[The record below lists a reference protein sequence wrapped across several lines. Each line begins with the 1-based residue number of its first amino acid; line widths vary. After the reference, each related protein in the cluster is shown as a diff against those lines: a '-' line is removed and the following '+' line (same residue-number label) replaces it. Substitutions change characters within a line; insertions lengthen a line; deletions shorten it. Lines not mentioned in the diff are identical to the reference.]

1 MRMTTLI
8 SAIYRK
14 TVNNHFFH
22 ANPENVKLLTN
33 KSVIMSLPQ
42 TLRDL
47 VCPAPHKR
55 ERRKEA
61 RPGELLDAALSLF
74 VEKGYAASKVEDV
87 AQRAGVSKGT
97 LFLYFSSKEEL
108 FKAVV
113 RQNISGKFFE
123 FNAALDDFEGSTA
136 DLLRIFVH
144 AWWNRVQE
152 SQGAGIIKLMVSEGA
167 QFPELADFYRTEVV
181 EPGSQLIRRV
191 LDRGTQRGEFRA
203 LDPHYGFYTVMAP
216 IMFIAIWKNAPHL
229 SGADGLSMD
238 VSKYLDMQI
247 DILLS
252 GLSLQS
258 PTNFSI

>member
-1 MRMTTLI
+1 MRMTPLI
-8 SAIYRK
+8 SAIHRK
-14 TVNNHFFH
+14 PLNTHFFE
-22 ANPENVKLLTN
+22 AKPENVKLLTN

-61 RPGELLDAALSLF
+61 RPGELLDAALALF
-74 VEKGYAASKVEDV
+74 VEKGYAATKVEEV

-97 LFLYFSSKEEL
+97 LFLYFASKEEL

-113 RQNISGKFFE
+113 RQNISGNFSE
-123 FNAALDDFEGSTA
+123 FNTALDEFEGSTA

-144 AWWNRVQE
+144 AWWDRIAA

-167 QFPELADFYRTEVV
+167 QFPELADFYRVEVV

-191 LDRGTQRGEFRA
+191 LDRGTQRSEFRL
-203 LDPHYGFYTVMAP
+203 LDPNYGFYAVLAP
-216 IMFIAIWKNAPHL
+216 IMFVELWKNAPHL
-229 SGADGLSMD
+229 SGADGLSMN

-247 DILLS
+247 DILLN
-252 GLSLQS
+252 GLSLQ
-258 PTNFSI
+258 PPANFSS

>member
-1 MRMTTLI
+1 MRMTPLI

-14 TVNNHFFH
+14 PLNNHFFH
-22 ANPENVKLLTN
+22 ANPENVKLLTT

-74 VEKGYAASKVEDV
+74 VEKGYAATKVEEV

-113 RQNISGKFFE
+113 RQNISGKFSE
-123 FNAALDDFEGSTA
+123 FHAALDEFEGSTA

-144 AWWNRVQE
+144 AWWDRIAA

-167 QFPELADFYRTEVV
+167 QFPELADFYRVEVV

-191 LDRGTQRGEFRA
+191 LARGTQRNEFRL
-203 LDPHYGFYTVMAP
+203 LDPNYGFYAVLAP
-216 IMFIAIWKNAPHL
+216 IMFVALWKNAPHL
-229 SGADGLSMD
+229 SGADGLSMN

-247 DILLS
+247 DILLC
-252 GLSLQS
+252 GLSLQPS
-258 PTNFSI
+258 ANFSA

>member
-1 MRMTTLI
+1 MTPRAAAMEQALQNTRLI
-8 SAIYRK
+8 DAISK
-14 TVNNHFFH
+14 IVT
-22 ANPENVKLLTN
+22 LLTN
-33 KSVIMSLPQ
+33 QSLIMSLPQ

-74 VEKGYAASKVEDV
+74 VEKGYAATKVEEV

-113 RQNISGKFFE
+113 RQNISGKFSE
-123 FNAALDDFEGSTA
+123 FNNALDEFEGPTGE
-136 DLLRIFVH
+136 LLRIFVH
-144 AWWNRVQE
+144 AWWNRIAA

-167 QFPELADFYRTEVV
+167 QFPELADFYRVEVV

-191 LDRGTQRGEFRA
+191 LDRGTQRGEFRL
-203 LDPHYGFYTVMAP
+203 LDPHYGFYAVLAP
-216 IMFIAIWKNAPHL
+216 IMFVALWKNAPHL
-229 SGADGLSMD
+229 SGTDGLSMD
-238 VSKYLDMQI
+238 VSTYLDMQI

-252 GLSLQS
+252 GLSLSSSAQRPS
-258 PTNFSI
+258 

>member
-1 MRMTTLI
+1 MAMGVASRGHDLLPTPRGDPKSEAAT
-8 SAIYRK
+8 
-14 TVNNHFFH
+14 
-22 ANPENVKLLTN
+22 LLTN
-33 KSVIMSLPQ
+33 KSVIMSIPQ

-47 VCPAPHKR
+47 VCPAPQKR

-74 VEKGYAASKVEDV
+74 VEKGYAATKVEEV

-97 LFLYFSSKEEL
+97 LFLYFPSKEEL

-113 RQNISGKFFE
+113 RQNISGKISE
-123 FNAALDDFEGSTA
+123 FNAALDEFGGHTA

-144 AWWNRVQE
+144 AWWNKIAA

-167 QFPELADFYRTEVV
+167 QFPELADFYRVEVV

-191 LDRGTQRGEFRA
+191 LERGTQRGEFRI
-203 LDPHYGFYTVMAP
+203 LNPHYGFYAVLAP
-216 IMFIAIWKNAPHL
+216 IMFVALWKNAPHL
-229 SGADGLSMD
+229 SGTDGLSMD

-252 GLSLQS
+252 GLSLQ
-258 PTNFSI
+258 PTTPLPS

>member
-1 MRMTTLI
+1 MTPRAAAMEQALQNTRLI
-8 SAIYRK
+8 DAISK
-14 TVNNHFFH
+14 IVT
-22 ANPENVKLLTN
+22 LLTN
-33 KSVIMSLPQ
+33 QSLIMSLPQ

-61 RPGELLDAALSLF
+61 RPGELLDAALSIF
-74 VEKGYAASKVEDV
+74 VEKGYAATKVEEV

-113 RQNISGKFFE
+113 RQNISGKFSE
-123 FNAALDDFEGSTA
+123 FNAALDEYEGSTA

-144 AWWNRVQE
+144 AWWSRVQE
-152 SQGAGIIKLMVSEGA
+152 SQGAGITKLMVSEGG

-181 EPGSQLIRRV
+181 EPGSHLIRRV
-191 LDRGTQRGEFRA
+191 LERGAQRGEFRS
-203 LDPHYGFYTVMAP
+203 LDPNYGFYTVMAP
-216 IMFIAIWKNAPHL
+216 VMFLALWKNAPRL
-229 SGADGLSMD
+229 SGSDGFTMN
-238 VSKYLDMQI
+238 VTTYLDMQI

-252 GLSLQS
+252 GITLPPAQS
-258 PTNFSI
+258 SPA